1 MGGTLSSF
9 KYRASFPGRY
19 PTIHKTTSQMH
30 KVQRLNKKLK
40 KVNRDAAASE
50 FRDAAAAGLPRL
62 SKERSAG
69 SGNFVPFLGSSNPR
83 VLSDMGLA
91 IPRPT
96 RLGDPRSE
104 PESNSVSVCASLS
117 NIILTSLR
125 CCPFLRA
132 ALQLFAAVLLLA
144 AMVPTI

>member
-9 KYRASFPGRY
+9 KYRASFPVRY
-19 PTIHKTTSQMH
+19 PTIQKPQARCIRY
-30 KVQRLNKKLK
+30 RLNKKLK